1 MHITSMLT
9 KYIKNV
15 AVAIILTSCQN
26 TIDSTN
32 NPKIFEV
39 SSTSEIYTTEP
50 IDKITFVPNN
60 VATWLGHL
68 IMIDTTGSIFRA
80 NASDREAKL
89 VSAGRYK
96 DVIGTSLKNKSGL
109 FFTINNQGVI
119 EAFIETTNSGDF
131 TFLENISEP
140 NSFMKFCKTNRSDSK
155 IIAIK
160 KNGKFFQIIYDINE
174 KDRSLIT
181 TEKEIKSSVSNCLTS
196 KDVNLLG
203 KYNLTLNDKLLEL
216 NGNKNNI
223 IRLKISDGLS
233 IRGTNYP
240 SGVHL
245 TNQNMGSVFN
255 KGLIAVTLENESRVI
270 LLSLKYFENKALE
283 LIKSS

>member
-1 MHITSMLT
+1 MHIISMLT
-9 KYIKNV
+9 KYIKYV
-15 AVAIILTSCQN
+15 TVAIILTSCQN
-26 TIDSTN
+26 TIDSIK
-32 NPKIFEV
+32 NPKILEV

-50 IDKITFVPNN
+50 IDKISFVSNN

-80 NASDREAKL
+80 SASDRVAKL

-109 FFTINNQGVI
+109 FFAINNQGVI
-119 EAFIETTNSGDF
+119 ESFIETTNSGDF

-140 NSFMKFCKTNRSDSK
+140 DGFIKFCKTTRSDSK

-160 KNGKFFQIIYDINE
+160 NNGKFFQIIYDINE

-196 KDVNLLG
+196 KDVILLG
-203 KYNLTLNDKLLEL
+203 EYNLTLNDKLLEL
-216 NGNKNNI
+216 NGKKNNSI
-223 IRLKISDGLS
+223 KLKISDGLS

-270 LLSLKYFENKALE
+270 LLSLEYFENKALE

>member
-1 MHITSMLT
+1 
-9 KYIKNV
+9 
-15 AVAIILTSCQN
+15 
-26 TIDSTN
+26 
-32 NPKIFEV
+32 
-39 SSTSEIYTTEP
+39 
-50 IDKITFVPNN
+50 
-60 VATWLGHL
+60 
-68 IMIDTTGSIFRA
+68 
-80 NASDREAKL
+80 
-89 VSAGRYK
+89 
-96 DVIGTSLKNKSGL
+96 
-109 FFTINNQGVI
+109 
-119 EAFIETTNSGDF
+119 
-131 TFLENISEP
+131 
-140 NSFMKFCKTNRSDSK
+140 MKFCKTTRSDSK

-160 KNGKFFQIIYDINE
+160 KDGKFFQIIYDTNE

-181 TEKEIKSSVSNCLTS
+181 TEKEIKSSASNCLTS

-203 KYNLTLNDKLLEL
+203 EYNLTLNDKLLEI

-223 IRLKISDGLS
+223 IKLKISDGLS

-255 KGLIAVTLENESRVI
+255 KGLIAVTLENENRVI

>member
-1 MHITSMLT
+1 MHIISMLT
-9 KYIKNV
+9 KYIKYV
-15 AVAIILTSCQN
+15 TVAIILTSCQN
-26 TIDSTN
+26 TIDSIKI
-32 NPKIFEV
+32 PKILEV

-50 IDKITFVPNN
+50 IDKISFVSNN

-80 NASDREAKL
+80 SASDRVAKL

-109 FFTINNQGVI
+109 FFAINNQGVI
-119 EAFIETTNSGDF
+119 ESFIETTNSGDF

-140 NSFMKFCKTNRSDSK
+140 DGFIKFCKTTRSDSK

-160 KNGKFFQIIYDINE
+160 NNGKFFQIIYDINE

-196 KDVNLLG
+196 KDVILLG
-203 KYNLTLNDKLLEL
+203 EYNLTLNDKLLEL

-270 LLSLKYFENKALE
+270 LLSLEYFENKALE

>member
-9 KYIKNV
+9 KYIKLV
-15 AVAIILTSCQN
+15 TVAIILTSCQN
-26 TIDSTN
+26 TIDSTK
-32 NPKIFEV
+32 NPKILDV

-50 IDKITFVPNN
+50 IDKISFVPNN
-60 VATWLGHL
+60 VASWLGHL
-68 IMIDTTGSIFRA
+68 IMIDTKGSIFRA
-80 NASDREAKL
+80 STSDRIAKL
-89 VSAGRYK
+89 VSAGSYM
-96 DVIGTSLKNKSGL
+96 DVIGTALKNKSGL

-131 TFLENISEP
+131 TFLENLSGP
-140 NSFMKFCKTNRSDSK
+140 DGFMKFCKTTRSDSK

-160 KNGKFFQIIYDINE
+160 NNGKFFQIIYDINE

-203 KYNLTLNDKLLEL
+203 EYNLTLNDKLLEL
-216 NGNKNNI
+216 NGKKNNSI
-223 IRLKISDGLS
+223 KLKISDGLS

-270 LLSLKYFENKALE
+270 LLSLEYFENKALE